1 MKKISIYLRY
11 KMDISN
17 IILSFSTEESS
28 AFKSYLRAKNKRLD
42 SKNIELY
49 TLLRKETPIT
59 TIDTILY
66 GKPNRNAYHALSKRL
81 QDSLIDFIATR
92 SFETETSE
100 DMQVYKWI
108 LASRILYE
116 QSQHKP
122 AKKLLSKAIKK
133 AQQLDLYTALVEIYH
148 TQLQYSNLHPET
160 PLQELTEAAQE
171 NMRRF
176 IQQERLNMAYAH
188 IKSKLSF
195 DEQLL
200 KTGIQTMIEET
211 LATFD
216 IEVDRHFTFKSLY
229 QLLEIINRAAHLDH
243 NFAGALPFI
252 TKTYTLV
259 KAKNTIATKHRFYHI
274 QILYVMANAHFR
286 VRDFSKAQEYLVQ
299 MSEEMAAEKEKFKAR
314 FSQNYLL
321 IHSFVLNYIG
331 KGPQAI
337 LEIEQHINTH
347 KKTVTDPD
355 VILALIV
362 FITQQED
369 YKKALTTVNTLRHTN
384 TWYEERMGIDWL
396 IKKELLTL
404 IIYKELEYID
414 LVHATLRRF
423 RRKYAGIIKTEPK
436 LEAFIKIF
444 TQIFNN
450 PGVVDEDRFRESVKK
465 LFSSSEKQEDI
476 LMLSFFAWIKSKLDK
491 KPLYE
496 TTLTLL

>member
-1 MKKISIYLRY
+1 MEISTL
-11 KMDISN
+11 
-17 IILSFSTEESS
+17 ILSFSPEESS
-28 AFKSYLRAKNKRLD
+28 AFKNYLRSKNKRLD
-42 SKNIELY
+42 SKNIDLY
-49 TLLRKETPIT
+49 TLLRKETPIA

-92 SFETETSE
+92 SFETETSD

-108 LASRILYE
+108 LTARILYE
-116 QSQHKP
+116 KELYKP
-122 AKKLLSKAIKK
+122 AKKLLLKTIKK

-148 TQLQYSNLHPET
+148 TQLQYNSLDPET

-176 IQQERLNMAYAH
+176 MQQERLNMAYAH

-200 KTGIQTMIEET
+200 KTDIQTMIEET
-211 LATFD
+211 LAIFD
-216 IEVDRHFTFKSLY
+216 IEVDRHFTFKSLH

-243 NFAGALPFI
+243 NFAEALPFI
-252 TKTYTLV
+252 TKTYQLV

-286 VRDFSKAQEYLVQ
+286 VRDFSKSQEYLAQ
-299 MSEEMAAEKEKFKAR
+299 MFKEITAERGKFKTR
-314 FSQNYLL
+314 FFQNYLL
-321 IHSFVLNYIG
+321 ISSFVLNYIG

-337 LEIEQHINTH
+337 IEIEQYIKTH
-347 KKTVTDPD
+347 KKTALDPD
-355 VILALIV
+355 VVLALIV
-362 FITQQED
+362 FKTQQEE
-369 YKKALTTVNTLRHTN
+369 YKKALTTVNTLRHTD

-423 RRKYAGIIKTEPK
+423 RRKYSGIIKTEPK
-436 LEAFIKIF
+436 LEAFVKVF

-450 PGVVDEDRFRESVKK
+450 PSVVDEDRFRESVKN
-465 LFSSSEKQEDI
+465 LFASSDQQEDI

-496 TTLTLL
+496 TTLSLL